1 MAAAGY
7 TECTT
12 ACQLRFPCTVAPACN
27 SCFAKHLR
35 VPHADLCCTGEAAP
49 DAAPD
54 RSCLQQKPLLRLL
67 DSQKQKTARRL
78 IIFMRALSAV
88 VALVAF
94 ILGLFQRLLRTV
106 APSKAKQVC
115 FRRSLPSLPSHTR
128 DATQPRHHEANLQ
141 LLRLMEA
148 QACRGCHN
156 TCYLSPFMR
165 LCNLLLQDW
174 PIQKPCA

>member
-1 MAAAGY
+1 MY
-7 TECTT
+7 
-12 ACQLRFPCTVAPACN
+12 
-27 SCFAKHLR
+27 SCAIIGRLSKHLQ
-35 VPHADLCCTGEAAP
+35 VLNAGLWCTGEAAP

-115 FRRSLPSLPSHTR
+115 FMKARHSCIV
-128 DATQPRHHEANLQ
+128 APRTLHNL
-141 LLRLMEA
+141 
-148 QACRGCHN
+148 GV
-156 TCYLSPFMR
+156 MR
-165 LCNLLLQDW
+165 LATCNF
-174 PIQKPCA
+174 